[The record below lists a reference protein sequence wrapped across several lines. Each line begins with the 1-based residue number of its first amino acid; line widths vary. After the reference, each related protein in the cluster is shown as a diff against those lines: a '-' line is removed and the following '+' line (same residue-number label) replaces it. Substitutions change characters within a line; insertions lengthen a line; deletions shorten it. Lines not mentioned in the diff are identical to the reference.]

1 MKFKKHI
8 NSKIDLYVLLLLIL
22 NFYLLRNGIL
32 FGKFH
37 PVDDHHI
44 LYFINENINL
54 RKYFYVLVNET
65 EVGNFGTAGQYRP
78 SYWGILL
85 FETIIFGKNTALYYL
100 TRAIFLSVFSIS
112 MYKVFTLY
120 FHRLTSFTLIVF
132 YLKMPFLGGI
142 FNRLGPGENYSTF
155 GMSLILFGVYKLLQ
169 VKKQEIDFEILNL
182 NKGYKL
188 ILLGSLINLG
198 IKQNWIANSLGI
210 IILLFVY
217 EGKLNKSSKIFSF
230 IYLVCFLLIMTSTL
244 MFLGS
249 TSVDFYG
256 TEINLLNRIIYSF
269 EFLYKGN
276 IEISLSIIVLF
287 ILTVLNSVKDYLQ
300 KKISARTIV
309 YFYIFIRF
317 SWEVFFYSGV
327 LVTFFDYKF
336 PQFYR

>member
-1 MKFKKHI
+1 M
-8 NSKIDLYVLLLLIL
+8 
-22 NFYLLRNGIL
+22 
-32 FGKFH
+32 
-37 PVDDHHI
+37 
-44 LYFINENINL
+44 
-54 RKYFYVLVNET
+54 
-65 EVGNFGTAGQYRP
+65 
-78 SYWGILL
+78 
-85 FETIIFGKNTALYYL
+85 YYL

-217 EGKLNKSSKIFSF
+217 KGKLNKSSKIFSF

-244 MFLGS
+244 MFLRS

-336 PQFYR
+336 PWWSNYNFQFIYRYQ